1 MQISGAASA
10 QANQVSKVQNKHV
23 NKTETQQEAKK
34 VAAPATDSVSISDA
48 AKSMMAAKAAS
59 SQS

>member
-10 QANQVSKVQNKHV
+10 QANQASKVQNKHV

-34 VAAPATDSVSISDA
+34 AAAPATDSVSISDA